1 MKKSYKKRS
10 RKRSTKKRAR
20 RARRRTKKAG
30 DHTDLAKAVMKR
42 QFQKRSNRL
51 QNTPGAIRQ
60 LQALPLDNPDADYA
74 DYLVVDRMRRQGQH
88 VGMAAKRKAAKEAA
102 KEANKRSQ
110 KIRKI
115 NPRPKAVKMTGSFT
129 LGNRGGRRKRK
140 TRRRGGGRKRI
151 GTIIHQDGVKYIVD
165 GDIFRRKDAEKNP
178 IDNDG
183 LELKLYDYNRWLE
196 FEKTKEYKL
205 DMKYELGGAFLND
218 KFIYNAEK
226 DIQRTGGKTKTK
238 KKRRRR

>member
-74 DYLVVDRMRRQGQH
+74 DYLVVDRMRRPGQH
-88 VGMAAKRKAAKEAA
+88 V
-102 KEANKRSQ
+102 
-110 KIRKI
+110 
-115 NPRPKAVKMTGSFT
+115 
-129 LGNRGGRRKRK
+129 
-140 TRRRGGGRKRI
+140 
-151 GTIIHQDGVKYIVD
+151 
-165 GDIFRRKDAEKNP
+165 
-178 IDNDG
+178 
-183 LELKLYDYNRWLE
+183 
-196 FEKTKEYKL
+196 
-205 DMKYELGGAFLND
+205 
-218 KFIYNAEK
+218 
-226 DIQRTGGKTKTK
+226 
-238 KKRRRR
+238 